1 MLFHVY
7 IGPRRYIYHIYIF
20 IFISV
25 YTYNIYIYT
34 YLDYDIVCICAYSK
48 IHIKCTKLCKCMQIL
63 TISQA
68 ARCTQEASGSLCL
81 VCGSSAFPNSICC
94 ITNSSLAA
102 SISRRDWKVEI
113 KRLSATRESFRNV
126 SNTCKLES
134 AAWFPF
140 HFSLR
145 YSFCT
150 SNSWEPDG
158 SSMLFSFV
166 FLFLA
171 GCSHRWFRQHCQSLQ
186 FYGPST
192 LQKSV
197 SLRFESVS
205 TGITPK
211 IQQVSNSRLAQQA

>member
-1 MLFHVY
+1 
-7 IGPRRYIYHIYIF
+7 
-20 IFISV
+20 
-25 YTYNIYIYT
+25 
-34 YLDYDIVCICAYSK
+34 
-48 IHIKCTKLCKCMQIL
+48 MQIR
-63 TISQA
+63 A
-68 ARCTQEASGSLCL
+68 ARCTQAASGSLCL
-81 VCGSSAFPNSICC
+81 VCGSSTFPNSICC

-102 SISRRDWKVEI
+102 SVIGRRDWKVEI

-150 SNSWEPDG
+150 SNSWEPDA
-158 SSMLFSFV
+158 SSMLVSFV

-171 GCSHRWFRQHCQSLQ
+171 GCGHRWFRQHCQSLQ

-197 SLRFESVS
+197 SLHLKVY
-205 TGITPK
+205 P
-211 IQQVSNSRLAQQA
+211 LALPQKFNRCPTQDWVNKHNQGWKNT